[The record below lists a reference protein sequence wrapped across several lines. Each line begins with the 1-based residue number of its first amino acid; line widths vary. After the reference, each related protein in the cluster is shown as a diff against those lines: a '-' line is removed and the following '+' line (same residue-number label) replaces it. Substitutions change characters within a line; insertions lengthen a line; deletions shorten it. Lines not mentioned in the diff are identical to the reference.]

1 MGLAGRVTALQYN
14 IARVSFATLGRL
26 PRPLALRLGRALGYA
41 AYLAGWK
48 LRRVG
53 ELNLQMAFPAM
64 ARDERRRLLRG
75 SIVNLGRHLA
85 EFSRFSIASP
95 ETLRGSIDYRGLE
108 NLETAR
114 ARGRGVLVITA
125 HLGAWELI
133 GFGLFALGYPF
144 NFLVRRIENP
154 AIERA
159 VEDIR
164 TRFGNRTI
172 DKRSAARS
180 MLLTLRSGGMLGL
193 AVDINVVRDKGIFVD
208 FFGVRAST
216 TFMAAKLALRTG
228 ATVIPIFVPWEE
240 RRRRYVLDVGT
251 PLSIEPSGDE
261 KEDIR
266 RLTIAYTRAIENY
279 IRRYP
284 DQWLWIHK
292 RWRTQ
297 PLGEPNPYERCA
309 K

>member
-1 MGLAGRVTALQYN
+1 MQTALQYN
-14 IARVSFATLGRL
+14 IARIFFAALGRL
-26 PRPLALRLGRALGYA
+26 PRPLALQLGRALTYA

-64 ARDERRRLLRG
+64 AGDDRRSLLRR

-85 EFSRFSIASP
+85 EFSRFSIATP
-95 ETLRGSIDYRGLE
+95 EALRRSIDYRGLE
-108 NLETAR
+108 NLEAAR
-114 ARGRGVLVITA
+114 ARGRGVLIITA
-125 HLGAWELI
+125 HLGAWELL

-172 DKRSAARS
+172 DKRNAVRS
-180 MLLTLRSGGMLGL
+180 MVLTLREGGLLGL
-193 AVDINVVRDKGIFVD
+193 AVDINMVRDKGIFVD

-228 ATVIPIFVPWEE
+228 AAVIPIFVPWEE
-240 RRRRYVLDVGT
+240 RRRRYVLDIGA
-251 PLSIEPSGDE
+251 PLSVEPSGDE

-266 RLTIAYTRAIENY
+266 RLTIAYTRAVEDY

-297 PLGEPNPYERCA
+297 PLGEPNFYERCA
-309 K
+309 Q

>member
-1 MGLAGRVTALQYN
+1 MRLAGRVTALQYH
-14 IARVSFATLGRL
+14 IARVFFAALGRL

-64 ARDERRRLLRG
+64 APDERRSLLRG

-85 EFSRFSIASP
+85 EFSRFSIATP
-95 ETLRGSIDYRGLE
+95 EALRGSIDYRGLE

-114 ARGRGVLVITA
+114 ARGRGILIITA
-125 HLGAWELI
+125 HLGAWELV
-133 GFGLFALGYPF
+133 GFGLAALGFPF
-144 NFLVRRIENP
+144 SFLVRRIENP

-164 TRFGNRTI
+164 TRLGNRTI
-172 DKRSAARS
+172 DKRNAARS
-180 MLLTLRSGGMLGL
+180 MVVTLRSGGMLGL
-193 AVDINVVRDKGIFVD
+193 LADINVVRDKGLFVD

-216 TFMAAKLALRTG
+216 TFLAAKLALRTG
-228 ATVIPIFVPWEE
+228 AAVIPVFAPWEE
-240 RRRRYVLDVGT
+240 RRRRYVLDIGA
-251 PLSIEPSGDE
+251 PLWIEPSGDE
-261 KEDIR
+261 KENIR
-266 RLTIAYTRAIENY
+266 RLTIAYTRAIEDY

-297 PLGEPNPYERCA
+297 PLGEPNFYERCA
-309 K
+309 Q